1 VVRAIVQYESE
12 PDPERYAR
20 HIEEFVTPVE
30 CSAFRHGK
38 VFGSPFGEPACRYY
52 AEFEWDDMDAFK
64 AAVDSEA
71 FAASGKDAMAMG
83 IPFTVQFAEI
93 A

>member
-1 VVRAIVQYESE
+1 MVRAVIQYEGE

-20 HIEEFVTPVE
+20 HVEEFVAKVDYA
-30 CSAFRHGK
+30 AFRHGK
-38 VFGSPFGEPACRYY
+38 SFGAPFGQPAFAYY

-64 AAVDSEA
+64 AAVNSEA

-83 IPFTVQFAEI
+83 IPFTVQFASVE
-93 A
+93 